1 MLDFVKNI
9 LWNYMFIPLFLI
21 AGIASAAIIVIKKGA
36 DRGEEEKNTGDV
48 SPIQTLFVNLAST
61 IGTGNIV
68 GVSLAITY
76 GGAGAVFWMWVAA
89 ILGMAVSYCENAL
102 GIKYKNENR
111 QPIGYMP
118 HGVSKAFAAFCIVTS
133 FGIGNL
139 VQSNSAAAALYTG
152 FGVEKWVTGGILALL
167 AYMIIRGGLKGI
179 TKFTDF
185 FVPIMSGFY
194 IISALCVICIN
205 AENLPGVFRDIFSE
219 ALSLKAFVSGSVAN
233 GIARGV
239 MSGEAGVGSTVIL
252 SSRSNAKS
260 PHEQGKIGA
269 TSIFIDT
276 IVICTLTALAIL
288 SSNTASTQS
297 AFYTSL
303 GRVGGGI
310 LDLAITFFAFTT
322 VVGWSF
328 FGIECTRYLFGEKK
342 QNVYKM
348 LYAVTVFSGSIMQLE
363 VAWAIGDISC
373 ALMALPNLCCV
384 LFLLPK
390 IRNEKQTNEK
400 RTEE

>member
-21 AGIASAAIIVIKKGA
+21 VGVASVAMIIIKKGA
-36 DRGEEEKNTGDV
+36 QRGEGKSEGDV
-48 SPIQTLFVNLAST
+48 SPVQTLFMNLAST

-68 GVSLAITY
+68 GVSLAIAY

-102 GIKYKNENR
+102 GIQYKNKNS

-118 HGVSKAFAAFCIVTS
+118 HKVSKAFAAFCIVTS

-139 VQSNSAAAALYTG
+139 VQSNSAASALYTG
-152 FGVEKWVTGGILALL
+152 FGVKKWLTGGILALL
-167 AYMIIRGGLKGI
+167 SYLIIRGGLKGI

-194 IISALCVICIN
+194 IISALGVILIN
-205 AENLPGVFRDIFSE
+205 AENLLRVFEEILSE
-219 ALSLKAFVSGSVAN
+219 ALSVKAFVSGSVAN

-288 SSNTASTQS
+288 SSNAASTQS
-297 AFYTSL
+297 AFYNTL

-310 LDLAITFFAFTT
+310 LDLSITFFAFTT
-322 VVGWSF
+322 VVGWSY

-342 QNVYKM
+342 QNGYKL
-348 LYAVTVFSGSIMQLE
+348 LYAIAVFLGSVMQLE

-384 LFLLPK
+384 LFSLGK
-390 IRNEKQTNEK
+390 IKNE
-400 RTEE
+400 RTT